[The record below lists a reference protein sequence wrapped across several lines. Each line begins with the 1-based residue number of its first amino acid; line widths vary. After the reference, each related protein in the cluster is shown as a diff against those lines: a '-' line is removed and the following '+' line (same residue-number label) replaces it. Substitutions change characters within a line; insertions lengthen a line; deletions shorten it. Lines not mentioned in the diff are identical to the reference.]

1 MSVTVITPTTGMD
14 TLAQAIKSVSTQNAE
29 HIIVVDGVQFT
40 EKTVKIVT
48 DNAHPKLRIMIVP
61 ENTGNPQR
69 HFNPE
74 YNGKFYG
81 HRIYGAMANL
91 VNTDHIM
98 FLDEDNWYEPDHID
112 SMVQLIKS
120 NDLEWAYSLRKVV
133 DADGNFI
140 CEDNCDS
147 LGVYPNYKHI
157 PFTDMN
163 CYCFGTGTLLKI
175 ADIFQIPS
183 YNCDR
188 ALFKKA
194 VAACSDYDKFGGTG
208 RYTVNYRVTKEGQ
221 ADWFIKGNEHMQQLY
236 NGNFPWRDRKS
247 VV

>member
-29 HIIVVDGVQFT
+29 HIIVVDGVQFA

-48 DNAHPKLRIMIVP
+48 DNAHPKLRIIIVP

-74 YNGKFYG
+74 YNGRFYG

-98 FLDEDNWYEPDHID
+98 FLDEDNWYEPDHVA
-112 SMVQLIKS
+112 SMVQLIE
-120 NDLEWAYSLRKVV
+120 NHNLEWAYSLRNVV
-133 DADGNFI
+133 DAQGKFI
-140 CEDNCDS
+140 CQDNCDS

-157 PFTDMN
+157 PFVDMN
-163 CYCFGTGTLLKI
+163 CYCFRTGVLLKI
-175 ADIFQIPS
+175 VDTFQVPS

-194 VAACSDYDKFGGTG
+194 VASSSDYDKFGGTG
-208 RYTVNYRVTKEGQ
+208 RYTVSYRITKEGQ

-236 NGNFPWRDRKS
+236 NGNYPWRAK
-247 VV
+247 